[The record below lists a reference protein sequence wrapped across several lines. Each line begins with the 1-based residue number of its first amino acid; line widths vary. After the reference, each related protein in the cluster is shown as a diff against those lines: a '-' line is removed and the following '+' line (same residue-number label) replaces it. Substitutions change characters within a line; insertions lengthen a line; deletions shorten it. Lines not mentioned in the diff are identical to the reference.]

1 MCVTLTEKAAAYLR
15 RMIRFGQGGPAA
27 GFRLAVKP
35 GGCSGFDTQFSIEDA
50 PVPGDTV
57 VQQHGATLFLTPE
70 SCTLL
75 QGYTI
80 DFGETA
86 TDGGLKYL
94 SPAARHACGCGGN
107 GAGAGG
113 CGSSSGLASIAFM
126 ARPPGPGGKG

>member
-1 MCVTLTEKAAAYLR
+1 MLKDVTL
-15 RMIRFGQGGPAA
+15 GQ
-27 GFRLAVKP
+27 F
-35 GGCSGFDTQFSIEDA
+35 F
-50 PVPGDTV
+50 PGDTV

-70 SCTLL
+70 TCALL

-94 SPAARHACGCGGN
+94 SPAARHVCGCG

-113 CGSSSGLASIAFM
+113 CSSGSGLASIAFM
-126 ARPPGPGGKG
+126 ARPPDLGGKG